1 MERIAKPINLL
12 TNAELYEILKV
23 RVAVFVVEQECP
35 YQEIDGIDPDAH
47 HLMIKDSGSILA
59 YSRVFRD
66 DQGIMRIG
74 RILTTERGRGLGRD
88 IMEFSLEWIRENTD
102 DKRIILEAQT
112 YAIGFYQ
119 LFGFKV
125 ISEEFLEDGIPH
137 VWMERWETE
146 TI

>member
-1 MERIAKPINLL
+1 MERIAKPFNLL